1 MSGTH
6 VIAGW
11 ESARDYMPTDDDR
24 RRRRYDMREVGD
36 M

>member
-24 RRRRYDMREVGD
+24 RRRYDMREVGD